1 MDQLTSQLFTFGTLL
16 LAVSVFIATFFTRR
30 FVELVRPNWKKQA
43 HELSAKPTYLGQGGL
58 WWNDFVLP
66 LVPVIY
72 GFMTAPTNVEFL
84 YGPLTKE
91 KLFIRLMW
99 GGGVGWFSGV
109 LYKGVSKAVKAK
121 TGIDIDPSS
130 VSIPPKPPVA

>member
-1 MDQLTSQLFTFGTLL
+1 
-16 LAVSVFIATFFTRR
+16 
-30 FVELVRPNWKKQA
+30 
-43 HELSAKPTYLGQGGL
+43 
-58 WWNDFVLP
+58 
-66 LVPVIY
+66 VIY
-72 GFMTAPTNVEFL
+72 GFATAPTNAEFL

-121 TGIDIDPSS
+121 TGIDIDPSTS
-130 VSIPPKPPVA
+130 SIPPQPPAA